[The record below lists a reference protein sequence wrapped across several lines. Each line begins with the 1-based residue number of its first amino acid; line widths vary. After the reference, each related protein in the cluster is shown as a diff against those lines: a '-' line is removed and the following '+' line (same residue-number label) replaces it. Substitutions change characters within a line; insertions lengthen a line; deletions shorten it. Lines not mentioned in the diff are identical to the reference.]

1 VVLFVFPGKLYC
13 NCEMEHRS
21 YGVRVAY
28 NGQPCETVTVA
39 VLCTQVHDTA
49 FSLLYPEGR
58 RGNGHRPAKTTDMT
72 ATTSESRVP
81 RPQVELMKAWSESLV
96 DSVQRAVLFGD
107 VLRQRGDIFLENY
120 ARGEPPVLIFGYDV
134 LIDGRTLDRP
144 CNDALMKIRVPVKA
158 KRPLMHRGR
167 QTSAASDRSSPAGGY
182 TIPLLAGLEC
192 LLAEGAGSEARWGG
206 SLRDRLGP

>member
-1 VVLFVFPGKLYC
+1 
-13 NCEMEHRS
+13 
-21 YGVRVAY
+21 
-28 NGQPCETVTVA
+28 
-39 VLCTQVHDTA
+39 
-49 FSLLYPEGR
+49 
-58 RGNGHRPAKTTDMT
+58 
-72 ATTSESRVP
+72 
-81 RPQVELMKAWSESLV
+81 MKAWSEYLV

-182 TIPLLAGLEC
+182 TIPLLAGLDTISLLAGLEC

-206 SLRDRLGP
+206 LLRDRLGP